1 MFLVKSEQY
10 LSDSVAGLFSVSSP
24 SEAVAETPDLIVKS
38 RIMPLQASDHPI
50 P

>member
-10 LSDSVAGLFSVSSP
+10 LPDPVAGLFSVSSP
-24 SEAVAETPDLIVKS
+24 SEAVTETPDFIVKS
-38 RIMPLQASDHPI
+38 RVMPLQASDHSI